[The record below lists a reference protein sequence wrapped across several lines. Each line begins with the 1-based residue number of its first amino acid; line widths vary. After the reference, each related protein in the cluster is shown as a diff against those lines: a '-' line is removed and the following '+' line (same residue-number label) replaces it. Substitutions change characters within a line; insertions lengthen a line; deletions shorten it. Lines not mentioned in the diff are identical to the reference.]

1 MPQLTGGGKNRY
13 LVWTV
18 TAAVFYKTKHSIPFG
33 NLNKQKT
40 MKNKPIILTMF
51 LIMVGLSACQHEN
64 RHLGEAETC
73 LRQGVEQIADKQTEA
88 AAQSLN
94 QGLFAISLCNA
105 DEPEVQRLK
114 AQIEDNLGF
123 TYWKHDL
130 FEEALPL
137 HEDAAL
143 LARKLN
149 DSSLLMNALR
159 NCGRTAASLD
169 NIDAAQ
175 DYYEEALP
183 IAKALNDSIKEAD
196 ILLDYSLDVLMEKED
211 YEVAIKR
218 VNQALDKGAAAD
230 ICHLTLGLA
239 HYYLEHDSLAI
250 VHLGEAT
257 QSATAGIRMSAYQTL
272 YYLHQF
278 AGDYPKALEYHELF
292 NENMMQAD
300 REHRSEQVQR
310 IKAEY
315 DLQMQK
321 NNLQAEQK
329 LKSLYLYLIV
339 GGLLVALAVVLL
351 LLRQKTLSAK
361 LKAEEMKNQLETEL
375 KKNKVYVTALALT
388 EQITASTLD
397 FDLKESEWDD
407 FVQLID
413 RVYGDFTKR
422 LMVQYPTLTKSDLQ
436 ICCLTKQGFS
446 NQVISILMNLQ
457 TNSYARRKSRIKQE
471 KMNGLEDE
479 RSFEEIVNGI

>member
-1 MPQLTGGGKNRY
+1 M
-13 LVWTV
+13 
-18 TAAVFYKTKHSIPFG
+18 KTRC
-33 NLNKQKT
+33 
-40 MKNKPIILTMF
+40 IICAILMA
-51 LIMVGLSACQHEN
+51 IGLSACRHEA
-64 RHLGEAETC
+64 RYLQEAEKQFE
-73 LRQGVEQIADKQTEA
+73 QGLEQLAAKQSEA
-88 AAQSLN
+88 AAESFSQALLAVNHCN
-94 QGLFAISLCNA
+94 Q
-105 DEPEVQRLK
+105 DRPEVKRLK
-114 AQIEDNLGF
+114 GQIEDDLG
-123 TYWKHDL
+123 TRYWKHCL

-137 HEDAAL
+137 HADAVSLFEDINDSML
-143 LARKLN
+143 LAT
-149 DSSLLMNALR
+149 ALR
-159 NCGRTAASLD
+159 NCGRVTASMGD
-169 NIDAAQ
+169 IDAAQ
-175 DYYEEALP
+175 GHYDHALT
-183 IAKALNDSIKEAD
+183 IAKTLNDKTMEND
-196 ILLDYSLDVLMEKED
+196 ILIESSRDVLLVKED
-211 YEVAIKR
+211 YGQAVERAT
-218 VNQALDKGAAAD
+218 QALEGGATPD

-239 HYYLEHDSLAI
+239 YYYLEHDSLALA
-250 VHLGEAT
+250 HLEEAT
-257 QSATAGIRMSAYQTL
+257 KSRKPGTRMSAYQTL

-339 GGLLVALAVVLL
+339 GSLLVALAVVLL

-422 LMVQYPTLTKSDLQ
+422 LMAHYPTLTKSDLQ